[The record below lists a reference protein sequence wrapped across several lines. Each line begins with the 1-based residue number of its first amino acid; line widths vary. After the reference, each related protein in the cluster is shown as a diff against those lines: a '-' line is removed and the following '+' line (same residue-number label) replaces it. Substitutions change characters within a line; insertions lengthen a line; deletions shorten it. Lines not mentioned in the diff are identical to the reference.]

1 MTSYC
6 WHLDDR
12 QRCLTKYSFVGSL
25 FTSGALWARGPYC
38 RVACGVDRKAPFAL
52 TQDPSLSP
60 PCPCSVQSPKEML
73 SDGVNSETSGDQGH
87 FRGCRI
93 FHGIS
98 ASHFT
103 SAGPITGCPYSCV
116 CLLIVSASSKHGFT
130 SARYGRPL
138 PSAHHSP
145 ALSTRHDRSVSGLVA
160 DASAFQLP
168 RFHPRDRA
176 RPRCEA

>member
-103 SAGPITGCPYSCV
+103 SAGPITGCPLQLR
-116 CLLIVSASSKHGFT
+116 LLTHSFCFLKTRVYKCPLRTSSAICASLT
-130 SARYGRPL
+130 SPL
-138 PSAHHSP
+138 HTS
-145 ALSTRHDRSVSGLVA
+145 
-160 DASAFQLP
+160 
-168 RFHPRDRA
+168 
-176 RPRCEA
+176 